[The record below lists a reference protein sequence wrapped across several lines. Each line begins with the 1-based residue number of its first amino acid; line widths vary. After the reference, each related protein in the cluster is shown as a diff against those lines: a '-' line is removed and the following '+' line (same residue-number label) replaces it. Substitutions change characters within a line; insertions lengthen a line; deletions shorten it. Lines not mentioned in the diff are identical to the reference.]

1 MNSLLHYSVVIPTN
15 RAGEMLAQTLASLNQ
30 QTHQPARV
38 VVVDATPKALAR
50 DICRNAGRS
59 EIVHLHYQE
68 EPSAARQRNIGAS
81 QVDTPLIAFCDDDI
95 EILPTTMQR
104 LCSVWQNRPETG
116 GVAARIDGLEHTVP
130 KGLLWLYYRIQAGY
144 AHPHYGGHLFGPAI
158 NCVPAYSV
166 EKDDLIP
173 AMWLNSGCVVF
184 RADLFQGERFP
195 DFSGY
200 AFMEDVYL
208 SARLARFHPLYF
220 HRDARVV
227 HLDGGVASRRK
238 GLALSRMM
246 MRNRRRVAVEV
257 MGMRPWQLAVKLFL
271 HRVFLTIVLLR
282 QRKPGWLAELAGM
295 WCSG

>member
-1 MNSLLHYSVVIPTN
+1 MNSLLNYSVVIPTN
-15 RAGEMLAQTLASLNQ
+15 RAGEMLAQTLASLNK
-30 QTHQPARV
+30 QTHRPARV

-144 AHPHYGGHLFGPAI
+144 DHPHYGGHLFGPAI
-158 NCVPAYSV
+158 NCLPVYGAEV
-166 EKDDLIP
+166 DELIP
-173 AMWLNSGCVVF
+173 AMWLNAGCVLYRTDF
-184 RADLFQGERFP
+184 FWEERFP
-195 DFSGY
+195 EFTGY
-200 AFMEDVYL
+200 AFMEDVHL
-208 SARLARFHPLYF
+208 SARLARIHPLFF
-220 HRDARVV
+220 HRQARVV
-227 HLDGGVASRRK
+227 HLDGGTAVRRREFVM
-238 GLALSRMM
+238 SRMM
-246 MRNRRRVAVEV
+246 MRNRRCVAADV
-257 MGMRPWQLAVKLFL
+257 MGMKTWQLAGKLFL
-271 HRVFLTIVLLR
+271 HRIFLTLVAVR
-282 QRKPGWLAELAGM
+282 ERKPGWLAELAGT
-295 WCSG
+295 WCPW